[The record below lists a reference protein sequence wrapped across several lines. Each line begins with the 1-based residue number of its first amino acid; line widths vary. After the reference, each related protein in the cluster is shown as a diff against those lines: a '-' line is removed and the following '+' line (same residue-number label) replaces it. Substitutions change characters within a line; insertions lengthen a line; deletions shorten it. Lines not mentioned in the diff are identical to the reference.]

1 MSFRLNFTMERNNKL
16 FVGIVGPL
24 IYPVIVD
31 NNHSKLL
38 VILNVIEVILNV

>member
-1 MSFRLNFTMERNNKL
+1 MSFSLNFTMERNKL

-24 IYPVIVD
+24 IYLVIVD